1 MASRGNEIGLDS
13 LISVDIRSWFLKHL
27 QVNVPVLKIM
37 SNNTMASLIQFT
49 IENLPSE
56 LLPNGE
62 NPLTDPKDS
71 GAEVKPNGVNGVNG
85 VNGEVSHHIS
95 ANDGIGAS
103 IALTARPKGN
113 GVEKSETTAT
123 PSIDWNAESLP
134 PADMADLV
142 INRELLPV
150 SNPPRTVVL
159 TGSTGLLGHHLLSH
173 LLTFPSVEKV
183 ICPGTRSLAR
193 RLEQNTLPQ
202 DPRICY
208 YDGDLADPL
217 LGLSTPE
224 AADIF
229 AEADIVIHN
238 AADTSHLK
246 HYFDVRAANVGSTI
260 ALARLCLPRQVPFH
274 YISSAGLGIYHEKSS
289 ITGFPPASII
299 VPPEKTPDG
308 SFGYAC
314 SKYTCERFL
323 EQMNAKYGLRVAIH
337 RPSTIIREG
346 QDAIGPTAEKD
357 WINAFLCYVK
367 KLKTVPSMERTDG
380 ALDLVNVRSV
390 CEDISREVF
399 ATPDPASNVTYVHEV
414 GDEIIPLDTLANL
427 GLQDQ
432 GKPYDVVPRAEWMAK
447 SIEAGLHPGVAALV
461 DGMAEGGEEYPK
473 LIKGVG
479 HFESVVLVTT
489 PGI

>member
-1 MASRGNEIGLDS
+1 
-13 LISVDIRSWFLKHL
+13 
-27 QVNVPVLKIM
+27 
-37 SNNTMASLIQFT
+37 
-49 IENLPSE
+49 
-56 LLPNGE
+56 
-62 NPLTDPKDS
+62 
-71 GAEVKPNGVNGVNG
+71 
-85 VNGEVSHHIS
+85 
-95 ANDGIGAS
+95 
-103 IALTARPKGN
+103 
-113 GVEKSETTAT
+113 
-123 PSIDWNAESLP
+123 
-134 PADMADLV
+134 
-142 INRELLPV
+142 
-150 SNPPRTVVL
+150 
-159 TGSTGLLGHHLLSH
+159 
-173 LLTFPSVEKV
+173 
-183 ICPGTRSLAR
+183 
-193 RLEQNTLPQ
+193 
-202 DPRICY
+202 
-208 YDGDLADPL
+208 
-217 LGLSTPE
+217 
-224 AADIF
+224 
-229 AEADIVIHN
+229 
-238 AADTSHLK
+238 
-246 HYFDVRAANVGSTI
+246 
-260 ALARLCLPRQVPFH
+260 
-274 YISSAGLGIYHEKSS
+274 
-289 ITGFPPASII
+289 
-299 VPPEKTPDG
+299 
-308 SFGYAC
+308 
-314 SKYTCERFL
+314 
-323 EQMNAKYGLRVAIH
+323 MNAKYGLRVAIH